1 MPARL
6 TLHPPE
12 RASRFLVL
20 RDGETLIVGREPECG
35 LLLEDPRV
43 SKRHARLQWS
53 GRAGAWRTWG
63 ARTGRSSTA
72 SRPRA
77 RPSSDGDW
85 ISFGGVLGRFETIS
99 EAEVSSL
106 ESDRLARLNT
116 SVEMRRRL
124 GADLEP
130 FDFLLRF
137 LESAMEVTRAERGFV
152 LLTAPDGALRVE
164 VAAGFSSADLAS
176 ERFAGS
182 VGAIQRV
189 LNTAASIVVSDAQAD
204 AFLGKRPSV
213 VEMALG
219 TLACVPMRQDDE
231 ILGMIYV
238 DGRKRATGFAQL
250 DLEIL
255 ESLAEHAAIVIAS
268 LRLDRKMQKLSRVR
282 RWRTG
287 RRGGAARGAAAADR
301 GLVKAPASR
310 AGRRAARPLIS
321 SVERQPSA
329 FPSSPTRHRDQR
341 RRPSTA
347 RPRHPHRR
355 ALPDQGRRRR
365 WAAWESSIGRTTRS
379 WTSTSR

>member
-6 TLHPPE
+6 TIHPPG

-35 LLLEDPRV
+35 LLLEDRRV
-43 SKRHARLQWS
+43 SKRHARFQWS
-53 GRAGAWRTWG
+53 EAGWCLEDLGSKNGTLVNGVEASG
-63 ARTGRSSTA
+63 APLA
-72 SRPRA
+72 N
-77 RPSSDGDW
+77 GDW
-85 ISFGGVLGRFETIS
+85 ISFGGVMGGFETITEV
-99 EAEVSSL
+99 EASSL

-124 GADLEP
+124 GEDLEP

-137 LESAMEVTRAERGFV
+137 LESAMEVTGAERGFV
-152 LLTAPDGALRVE
+152 LLTAPEGGLRVE
-164 VAAGFSSADLAS
+164 VAAGFSAADVAS

-189 LNTAASIVVSDAQAD
+189 LETKASVVVSDAQTD

-255 ESLAEHAAIVIAS
+255 ESLAEHAAIVVAS
-268 LRLDRKMQKLSRVR
+268 LRLDRKVQKLFRSPAMAHAAGQLALREELQR
-282 RWRTG
+282 RIG
-287 RRGGAARGAAAADR
+287 DC
-301 GLVKAPASR
+301 VKAPAGR
-310 AGRRAARPLIS
+310 GAAPAGERPVL
-321 SVERQPSA
+321 
-329 FPSSPTRHRDQR
+329 
-341 RRPSTA
+341 
-347 RPRHPHRR
+347 
-355 ALPDQGRRRR
+355 
-365 WAAWESSIGRTTRS
+365 
-379 WTSTSR
+379 